1 MIDRDTIYNVMNR
14 SSSMVVYNI
23 PELNIR
29 REFQPGETKRIS
41 FDELEK
47 LTYQAGGTT
56 LMQDYFLIRNADAT
70 EALNI
75 ATEPEYYMTDD
86 EIKNLI
92 VSGSLDEFLDCLDFA
107 PEGVLE
113 IIKKMAIELPM
124 NDVEKRAALK
134 KKTGLDVD
142 AAIKNKMAEIMD
154 EGEAVATEAPHRR
167 VAPAATSAAPERR
180 TEKPKYSV
188 KK

>member
-56 LMQDYFLIRNADAT
+56 LMQDYFLIRNVDAT

-92 VSGSLDEFLDCLDFA
+92 VAGSLDEFLDCLDFA

-154 EGEAVATEAPHRR
+154 EGEAAATEVPHRR
-167 VAPAATSAAPERR
+167 VAPTATSVAPERR
-180 TEKPKYSV
+180 AEKPKYSV